1 MFGTILEQS
10 IFLYVI
16 AATGIC
22 GIVAK
27 LVMDGF
33 LKGLVR
39 GAGSMK
45 STKKKA
51 LVEIRKRY
59 EELSYLDVG
68 IRDTRSFVEK
78 YIYKLKL
85 GKSYVSSW
93 NSFCSNMMIL
103 AAGTGLIGTWWEYR
117 TGSSV
122 FASVQIGMWGIVACG
137 VMQMV
142 YNIFNT
148 RRKCEM
154 LSAELVSYMNNSL
167 ANRLKREQEKQ
178 MESSKQKAD
187 DRSRSGL
194 KQTAAAIIEPN
205 VIDIDA
211 ALAQMGEQKDRRN
224 EKKAEAERRKSRETD
239 IKKKDLQAVAE
250 TEPENKDGRLYT
262 RLKYSD
268 ALFNSGYFI
277 TEPVLVGEEEVRGH
291 LLDCDWQAVGYTVV
305 HDRGTAANPRNRLAA
320 VFDFRDFWGVNYA
333 GYAAVFPEADKG
345 WPDGFVPLNDLGD
358 HELIYFRG
366 WGDWSGG
373 YYYMIL
379 KTPGGKY
386 LQQTFTLKRSTAEL
400 YYEEG
405 SLAVQELPSG
415 FVYEDCLPYVL
426 STDKYLLLMKG
437 NDMYYYNYAS
447 PGDGVS
453 FYWHFDAPVK
463 HMTASVQGHPQLG
476 CALANGQFV
485 ILNVKLI
492 KNRPEEKR
500 LYWQTPAEVDLGNP
514 VSLIYKTSG
523 QL

>member
-22 GIVAK
+22 GIAAK
-27 LVMDGF
+27 LIMNGF

-39 GAGSMK
+39 EVGSMK

-117 TGSSV
+117 TGSSI
-122 FASVQIGMWGIVACG
+122 FASTQIGMWGIVACG

-142 YNIFNT
+142 YNVFNT

-154 LSAELVSYMNNSL
+154 LSAELVNYMNNSL

-178 MESSKQKAD
+178 MESSKQEAE

-211 ALAQMGEQKDRRN
+211 ALAQMGEQKDRRS
-224 EKKAEAERRKSRETD
+224 EKQTEAERKKGREAD
-239 IKKKDLQAVAE
+239 SKKKNMQESDPARERITAKSKKTMWAE
-250 TEPENKDGRLYT
+250 QRRSEKNRRQTASEEQQPLKQTAKAEEREVTEEQIAAC
-262 RLKYSD
+262 D
-268 ALFNSGYFI
+268 ALFDK
-277 TEPVLVGEEEVRGH
+277 
-291 LLDCDWQAVGYTVV
+291 LLQG
-305 HDRGTAANPRNRLAA
+305 
-320 VFDFRDFWGVNYA
+320 
-333 GYAAVFPEADKG
+333 
-345 WPDGFVPLNDLGD
+345 
-358 HELIYFRG
+358 I
-366 WGDWSGG
+366 
-373 YYYMIL
+373 
-379 KTPGGKY
+379 
-386 LQQTFTLKRSTAEL
+386 ST
-400 YYEEG
+400 
-405 SLAVQELPSG
+405 
-415 FVYEDCLPYVL
+415 
-426 STDKYLLLMKG
+426 T
-437 NDMYYYNYAS
+437 
-447 PGDGVS
+447 
-453 FYWHFDAPVK
+453 
-463 HMTASVQGHPQLG
+463 
-476 CALANGQFV
+476 
-485 ILNVKLI
+485 
-492 KNRPEEKR
+492 
-500 LYWQTPAEVDLGNP
+500 
-514 VSLIYKTSG
+514 
-523 QL
+523 

>member
-22 GIVAK
+22 GIAAK
-27 LVMDGF
+27 LIMNGF

-39 GAGSMK
+39 EVGSMK

-78 YIYKLKL
+78 YIYKLKF

-122 FASVQIGMWGIVACG
+122 FASTQIGMWGIVACG

-142 YNIFNT
+142 YNVFNT

-154 LSAELVSYMNNSL
+154 LSAELVNYMNNSL

-178 MESSKQKAD
+178 IESSKQEAE

-211 ALAQMGEQKDRRN
+211 ALAQMGEQKDRRS
-224 EKKAEAERRKSRETD
+224 EKQTEAERKKGREAD
-239 IKKKDLQAVAE
+239 SKKKNMQEPDPARERMTAKSKKAMRAE
-250 TEPENKDGRLYT
+250 QRRSEKNRRQPATEEQQSLKQTAKDDEREVT
-262 RLKYSD
+262 EEQIAACD
-268 ALFNSGYFI
+268 ALFDK
-277 TEPVLVGEEEVRGH
+277 
-291 LLDCDWQAVGYTVV
+291 LLQG
-305 HDRGTAANPRNRLAA
+305 
-320 VFDFRDFWGVNYA
+320 
-333 GYAAVFPEADKG
+333 
-345 WPDGFVPLNDLGD
+345 
-358 HELIYFRG
+358 I
-366 WGDWSGG
+366 
-373 YYYMIL
+373 
-379 KTPGGKY
+379 
-386 LQQTFTLKRSTAEL
+386 ST
-400 YYEEG
+400 
-405 SLAVQELPSG
+405 
-415 FVYEDCLPYVL
+415 
-426 STDKYLLLMKG
+426 T
-437 NDMYYYNYAS
+437 
-447 PGDGVS
+447 
-453 FYWHFDAPVK
+453 
-463 HMTASVQGHPQLG
+463 
-476 CALANGQFV
+476 
-485 ILNVKLI
+485 
-492 KNRPEEKR
+492 
-500 LYWQTPAEVDLGNP
+500 
-514 VSLIYKTSG
+514 
-523 QL
+523 

>member
-22 GIVAK
+22 GIAAK
-27 LVMDGF
+27 LIMNGF

-39 GAGSMK
+39 EVGSMK

-117 TGSSV
+117 TGSSI
-122 FASVQIGMWGIVACG
+122 FASTQIGMWGIVACG

-142 YNIFNT
+142 YNVFNT

-154 LSAELVSYMNNSL
+154 LSAELVNYMNNSL

-178 MESSKQKAD
+178 MESSKQEAE

-211 ALAQMGEQKDRRN
+211 ALAQMGEQKDRRS
-224 EKKAEAERRKSRETD
+224 EKQTEAERKKGREAD
-239 IKKKDLQAVAE
+239 SKKKNMQESDPARERITAKSKKTMRAE
-250 TEPENKDGRLYT
+250 QRRSEKNRRQTASEEQQPLKQTAKADEREVTEEQIAAC
-262 RLKYSD
+262 D
-268 ALFNSGYFI
+268 ALFDK
-277 TEPVLVGEEEVRGH
+277 
-291 LLDCDWQAVGYTVV
+291 LLQG
-305 HDRGTAANPRNRLAA
+305 
-320 VFDFRDFWGVNYA
+320 
-333 GYAAVFPEADKG
+333 
-345 WPDGFVPLNDLGD
+345 
-358 HELIYFRG
+358 I
-366 WGDWSGG
+366 
-373 YYYMIL
+373 
-379 KTPGGKY
+379 
-386 LQQTFTLKRSTAEL
+386 ST
-400 YYEEG
+400 
-405 SLAVQELPSG
+405 
-415 FVYEDCLPYVL
+415 
-426 STDKYLLLMKG
+426 T
-437 NDMYYYNYAS
+437 
-447 PGDGVS
+447 
-453 FYWHFDAPVK
+453 
-463 HMTASVQGHPQLG
+463 
-476 CALANGQFV
+476 
-485 ILNVKLI
+485 
-492 KNRPEEKR
+492 
-500 LYWQTPAEVDLGNP
+500 
-514 VSLIYKTSG
+514 
-523 QL
+523 

>member
-27 LVMDGF
+27 LIMDGF

-211 ALAQMGEQKDRRN
+211 ALAQMGEQKDRRS

-250 TEPENKDGRLYT
+250 TEPENKDGRLAGDGQKDAPEKKLGTSGMKMQEMDST
-262 RLKYSD
+262 RERITAKSKKAMRAEHRRSEKSRRQPAAEEQQSLKQVAKDAEREVTEEQIAACD
-268 ALFNSGYFI
+268 ALFDK
-277 TEPVLVGEEEVRGH
+277 
-291 LLDCDWQAVGYTVV
+291 LLQG
-305 HDRGTAANPRNRLAA
+305 
-320 VFDFRDFWGVNYA
+320 
-333 GYAAVFPEADKG
+333 
-345 WPDGFVPLNDLGD
+345 
-358 HELIYFRG
+358 I
-366 WGDWSGG
+366 
-373 YYYMIL
+373 
-379 KTPGGKY
+379 
-386 LQQTFTLKRSTAEL
+386 ST
-400 YYEEG
+400 
-405 SLAVQELPSG
+405 
-415 FVYEDCLPYVL
+415 
-426 STDKYLLLMKG
+426 T
-437 NDMYYYNYAS
+437 
-447 PGDGVS
+447 
-453 FYWHFDAPVK
+453 
-463 HMTASVQGHPQLG
+463 
-476 CALANGQFV
+476 
-485 ILNVKLI
+485 
-492 KNRPEEKR
+492 
-500 LYWQTPAEVDLGNP
+500 
-514 VSLIYKTSG
+514 
-523 QL
+523 

>member
-22 GIVAK
+22 GIAAK
-27 LVMDGF
+27 LIMNGF

-39 GAGSMK
+39 EVGSMK

-122 FASVQIGMWGIVACG
+122 FASTQIGMWGIVACG

-142 YNIFNT
+142 YNVFNT

-154 LSAELVSYMNNSL
+154 LSAELVNYMNNSL

-178 MESSKQKAD
+178 MESSKQEAE

-211 ALAQMGEQKDRRN
+211 ALAQMGEQKDRRS
-224 EKKAEAERRKSRETD
+224 EKQTEAERKKGREADSEKKNMQESDPARERITAKSKKTMRAEQRRSEKNRRQTASEEQQPLKQTAKAEERE
-239 IKKKDLQAVAE
+239 V
-250 TEPENKDGRLYT
+250 TEEQIAAC
-262 RLKYSD
+262 D
-268 ALFNSGYFI
+268 ALFDK
-277 TEPVLVGEEEVRGH
+277 
-291 LLDCDWQAVGYTVV
+291 LLQG
-305 HDRGTAANPRNRLAA
+305 
-320 VFDFRDFWGVNYA
+320 
-333 GYAAVFPEADKG
+333 
-345 WPDGFVPLNDLGD
+345 
-358 HELIYFRG
+358 I
-366 WGDWSGG
+366 
-373 YYYMIL
+373 
-379 KTPGGKY
+379 
-386 LQQTFTLKRSTAEL
+386 ST
-400 YYEEG
+400 
-405 SLAVQELPSG
+405 
-415 FVYEDCLPYVL
+415 
-426 STDKYLLLMKG
+426 T
-437 NDMYYYNYAS
+437 
-447 PGDGVS
+447 
-453 FYWHFDAPVK
+453 
-463 HMTASVQGHPQLG
+463 
-476 CALANGQFV
+476 
-485 ILNVKLI
+485 
-492 KNRPEEKR
+492 
-500 LYWQTPAEVDLGNP
+500 
-514 VSLIYKTSG
+514 
-523 QL
+523 

>member
-22 GIVAK
+22 GIAAK
-27 LVMDGF
+27 LIMNGF

-39 GAGSMK
+39 EVGSMK

-122 FASVQIGMWGIVACG
+122 FASTQIGMWGIVACG

-142 YNIFNT
+142 YNVFNT

-154 LSAELVSYMNNSL
+154 LSAELVNYMNNSL

-178 MESSKQKAD
+178 MESSKQEAE

-211 ALAQMGEQKDRRN
+211 ALAQMGEQKDRRS
-224 EKKAEAERRKSRETD
+224 ERQTEAERKKGREAD
-239 IKKKDLQAVAE
+239 SKKKNMQESDPARERITAKSKKTMRAE
-250 TEPENKDGRLYT
+250 QRRSEKNRRQTATEEQQS
-262 RLKYSD
+262 LKQTAKAEEREVTEEQIAACD
-268 ALFNSGYFI
+268 ALFDK
-277 TEPVLVGEEEVRGH
+277 
-291 LLDCDWQAVGYTVV
+291 LLQG
-305 HDRGTAANPRNRLAA
+305 
-320 VFDFRDFWGVNYA
+320 
-333 GYAAVFPEADKG
+333 
-345 WPDGFVPLNDLGD
+345 
-358 HELIYFRG
+358 I
-366 WGDWSGG
+366 
-373 YYYMIL
+373 
-379 KTPGGKY
+379 
-386 LQQTFTLKRSTAEL
+386 ST
-400 YYEEG
+400 
-405 SLAVQELPSG
+405 
-415 FVYEDCLPYVL
+415 
-426 STDKYLLLMKG
+426 T
-437 NDMYYYNYAS
+437 
-447 PGDGVS
+447 
-453 FYWHFDAPVK
+453 
-463 HMTASVQGHPQLG
+463 
-476 CALANGQFV
+476 
-485 ILNVKLI
+485 
-492 KNRPEEKR
+492 
-500 LYWQTPAEVDLGNP
+500 
-514 VSLIYKTSG
+514 
-523 QL
+523 

>member
-22 GIVAK
+22 GIAAK
-27 LVMDGF
+27 LIMNGF

-39 GAGSMK
+39 EVGSMK

-122 FASVQIGMWGIVACG
+122 FASTQIGMWGIVACG

-142 YNIFNT
+142 YNVFNT

-154 LSAELVSYMNNSL
+154 LSAELVNYMNNSL

-178 MESSKQKAD
+178 MESNKQEAE

-211 ALAQMGEQKDRRN
+211 ALAQMGEQKDRRS
-224 EKKAEAERRKSRETD
+224 EKQTEAERKKGRETD
-239 IKKKDLQAVAE
+239 SKKKNMQESDPARERITAKSKKTMRAE
-250 TEPENKDGRLYT
+250 QRRSEKNRRQPAAEEQQSLKQTAKDDEREVTEEQIAAC
-262 RLKYSD
+262 D
-268 ALFNSGYFI
+268 ALFDK
-277 TEPVLVGEEEVRGH
+277 
-291 LLDCDWQAVGYTVV
+291 LLQG
-305 HDRGTAANPRNRLAA
+305 
-320 VFDFRDFWGVNYA
+320 
-333 GYAAVFPEADKG
+333 
-345 WPDGFVPLNDLGD
+345 
-358 HELIYFRG
+358 I
-366 WGDWSGG
+366 
-373 YYYMIL
+373 
-379 KTPGGKY
+379 
-386 LQQTFTLKRSTAEL
+386 ST
-400 YYEEG
+400 
-405 SLAVQELPSG
+405 
-415 FVYEDCLPYVL
+415 
-426 STDKYLLLMKG
+426 T
-437 NDMYYYNYAS
+437 
-447 PGDGVS
+447 
-453 FYWHFDAPVK
+453 
-463 HMTASVQGHPQLG
+463 
-476 CALANGQFV
+476 
-485 ILNVKLI
+485 
-492 KNRPEEKR
+492 
-500 LYWQTPAEVDLGNP
+500 
-514 VSLIYKTSG
+514 
-523 QL
+523 